1 MTMNVIKDVIQL
13 IKNIIMTQAMK
24 PAKLSH
30 ALQYCNKNRLNGPHK
45 S

>member
-13 IKNIIMTQAMK
+13 IKNIIITQAIK

-30 ALQYCNKNRLNGPHK
+30 ALQYCKEKPFK
-45 S
+45 